1 MKRGT
6 TKFYAACWRELMRFL
21 IETVADDEK
30 GEYPGAVDFFTL
42 MCQVERKVSDEK

>member
-21 IETVADDEK
+21 IETITEDEA
-30 GEYPGAVDFFTL
+30 GEYPIAQDMLTL
-42 MCQVERKVSDEK
+42 MGKMEKKVGEEG

>member
-30 GEYPGAVDFFTL
+30 KASIRVQWIFL
-42 MCQVERKVSDEK
+42 R